1 MPANLNEWMPF
12 IATALAAF
20 GAGAVLV
27 WLLLRQR
34 VRDAAALARSAR
46 DAEFAQLSAER
57 EAAQQT
63 LQRALREHDSALRD
77 LGEHR
82 TRVVALSREGATL
95 AGRMER
101 LAQVEAE
108 LAAARGDAKHWNE
121 ACQRAE
127 QRLTEMATRLQEQQ
141 HAAQERA
148 ALADQAAQERIAM
161 LERVRE
167 EFADRFKTL
176 AGELLEEKSRRFSE
190 QNATS
195 LGTLL
200 NPLREQLGDFRKTVS
215 EVYDKES
222 RERALLK
229 HEIEALKQVNQR
241 ISEDALNLTRA
252 LKGQSHTQGAWG
264 ELVLERLLE
273 ASGLQKGREY
283 ETQVSLKDDEGGRP
297 RPDVIVRLP
306 EGRDM
311 IVDSKVSLTAY
322 ERYCAATG
330 ADERNEHLA
339 AHVASLRSHVRDLAE
354 RRYSDLPG
362 VNSLEF
368 VLMFVPVEAA
378 FIEAVH
384 HDDALHAFALEKQVV
399 IVTTSTLLATLRTVN
414 SLWRFD
420 DRNRNAFEIAER
432 AGRLYDK
439 FVGFVDDI
447 EEARKRLDAAREA
460 LSSAGSKLST
470 GRGNLVGQVEKLREL
485 GAKAGKQLPGDAV
498 ERAQTEEV
506 QVQLRLDNGSEGRP
520 PAKEA
525 APGKE
530 STLPKDPSVVP
541 LRSKP

>member
-1 MPANLNEWMPF
+1 MPSSLNEWLPMLSVA
-12 IATALAAF
+12 ATAFAV
-20 GAGAVLV
+20 GAVLA

-34 VRDAAALARSAR
+34 TRDAVALGRAGR
-46 DAEFAQLSAER
+46 DAELAQLAAER
-57 EAAQQT
+57 DSAQQT
-63 LQRALREHDSALRD
+63 LQRALREHDAALRE
-77 LGEHR
+77 LAEHR
-82 TRVVALSREGATL
+82 ARVVALAREGATL
-95 AGRMER
+95 AGRLER
-101 LAQVEAE
+101 LTQVEAE
-108 LAAARGDAKHWNE
+108 LTSARADVRHWNE

-141 HAAQERA
+141 HAAQERQ
-148 ALADQAAQERIAM
+148 ALSDQAAQERIAM

-167 EFADRFKTL
+167 EFADRFKAL
-176 AGELLEEKSRRFSE
+176 SAELLDGQSRKFAA
-190 QNATS
+190 QNEAN

-200 NPLREQLGDFRKTVS
+200 SPLREQLGDFRKTVA

-229 HEIEALKQVNQR
+229 HEIESLKQVNQR

-283 ETQVSLKDDEGGRP
+283 ETQVSLEDEEGGRP

-306 EGRDM
+306 EGRDL

-322 ERYCAATG
+322 ERYCAAT
-330 ADERNEHLA
+330 DEGERGEQLA
-339 AHVASLRSHVRDLAE
+339 AHVTSMRSHVRDLAE

-384 HDDALHAFALEKQVV
+384 GDDSLQAFALERQVV
-399 IVTTSTLLATLRTVN
+399 IVTTSTLLATLRTVA

-439 FVGFVDDI
+439 FVGFIDDI
-447 EEARKRLDAAREA
+447 EEARKRLDAARDA
-460 LSSAGSKLST
+460 LAGAGAKLST
-470 GRGNLVGQVEKLREL
+470 GKGNLVGQVEKLREL

-506 QVQLRLDNGSEGRP
+506 QMRLDNGNEARDPGPRE
-520 PAKEA
+520 PAK
-525 APGKE
+525 G
-530 STLPKDPSVVP
+530 KDPAVVP
-541 LRSKP
+541 LRTKP